1 MKMFL
6 LLDPPTTTAQMK
18 KIGIAHGK
26 PYVYTPENVQV
37 AKDEIMK
44 HLKPFKPLTEKMP
57 SKSNYDM
64 RLSAFTNQSM
74 HVYAIELK
82 SRKQDITKYTTL
94 PITVRK
100 LCNLMKARKK
110 GDKLIYMVLLNN
122 EEYYIFDLD
131 TIQVPLT
138 SIDFWNIKKVQFDNA
153 SLQEETPTI
162 FLTLDKAITHG
173 KFTITNGSIRTK
185 VKKPKEAT

>member
-1 MKMFL
+1 MLQQERIEKQEEQDFR
-6 LLDPPTTTAQMK
+6 
-18 KIGIAHGK
+18 IANAILH
-26 PYVYTPENVQV
+26 TIFQ
-37 AKDEIMK
+37 
-44 HLKPFKPLTEKMP
+44 PFQPLTEKMP
-57 SKSNYDM
+57 SKSAYDM
-64 RLSAFTNQSM
+64 RLSAFTNQST
-74 HVYAIELK
+74 HIYAIELK
-82 SRKQDITKYTTL
+82 SRKQDLTKYTTL

-162 FLTLDKAITHG
+162 FITIDKAIIHG
-173 KFTITNGSIRTK
+173 KYTITNGSIRT
-185 VKKPKEAT
+185 

>member
-1 MKMFL
+1 MREL
-6 LLDPPTTTAQMK
+6 QT
-18 KIGIAHGK
+18 KIEKQEEQDYHIANAILK
-26 PYVYTPENVQV
+26 QLFTPFQP
-37 AKDEIMK
+37 I
-44 HLKPFKPLTEKMP
+44 TEKMQ

-82 SRKQDITKYTTL
+82 SRKQDLSKYKTL

-100 LCNLMKARKK
+100 LCNMQKARNE

-131 TIQVPLT
+131 TIQLPLS
-138 SIDFWNIKKVQFDNA
+138 SIAFWNIKKVEMDDD
-153 SLQEETPTI
+153 SIKEPTETI
-162 FLTLDKAITHG
+162 FLPLEKAIIHG
-173 KFTITNGSIRTK
+173 KYNINHDGIRTK
-185 VKKPKEAT
+185 AKKQ

>member
-1 MKMFL
+1 MRELQTKI
-6 LLDPPTTTAQMK
+6 K
-18 KIGIAHGK
+18 KQEEQDFRIANAILH
-26 PYVYTPENVQV
+26 TIFQ
-37 AKDEIMK
+37 
-44 HLKPFKPLTEKMP
+44 PFQPLTEKMP
-57 SKSNYDM
+57 SKSTYDM

-82 SRKQDITKYTTL
+82 SRTQDITKYHTL

-100 LCNLMKARKK
+100 LCNMQKARRE

-173 KFTITNGSIRTK
+173 KFTITNGCIRTK
-185 VKKPKEAT
+185 AKESKEAT

>member
-1 MKMFL
+1 MLQQERIEKQEEQDFR
-6 LLDPPTTTAQMK
+6 
-18 KIGIAHGK
+18 IANAILK
-26 PYVYTPENVQV
+26 QLFTPFQP
-37 AKDEIMK
+37 I
-44 HLKPFKPLTEKMP
+44 TEKMP
-57 SKSNYDM
+57 SKSAYDM
-64 RLSAFTNQSM
+64 RMSAFTNQST
-74 HVYAIELK
+74 HIYAIELK
-82 SRKQDITKYTTL
+82 SRTQDITRYKTL

-100 LCNLMKARKK
+100 LCNMQKARRE

>member
-1 MKMFL
+1 MREL
-6 LLDPPTTTAQMK
+6 QT
-18 KIGIAHGK
+18 KIEKQEEQDFRIA
-26 PYVYTPENVQV
+26 N
-37 AKDEIMK
+37 AI
-44 HLKPFKPLTEKMP
+44 LKSIFQPFKPLTEKMP

-82 SRKQDITKYTTL
+82 SRKQDITKYKTL
-94 PITVRK
+94 PITARK
-100 LCNLMKARKK
+100 LCNLMKARKE

-131 TIQVPLT
+131 TIQLPLS
-138 SIDFWNIKKVQFDNA
+138 SIAFWNIKKVEMDEA

-162 FLTLDKAITHG
+162 FLPIEKAITHG
-173 KFTITNGSIRTK
+173 KFTITNDGIRTK
-185 VKKPKEAT
+185 AKEQ

>member
-1 MKMFL
+1 MLQQERIEKQEEQDFR
-6 LLDPPTTTAQMK
+6 
-18 KIGIAHGK
+18 IANAILH
-26 PYVYTPENVQV
+26 NIFQ
-37 AKDEIMK
+37 
-44 HLKPFKPLTEKMP
+44 PFQPITEKMQ

-64 RLSAFTNQSM
+64 RLSAFTNQST

-100 LCNLMKARKK
+100 LCNMQKARRE

-122 EEYYIFDLD
+122 EEYFIFDLD

-138 SIDFWNIKKVQFDNA
+138 SIAFWNVKKVEMDDD
-153 SLQEETPTI
+153 SIKEPTPTI
-162 FLTLDKAITHG
+162 FLPLDKAIIHG
-173 KFTITNGSIRTK
+173 KFTITNGCIRTK
-185 VKKPKEAT
+185 DKEQ